1 MSALMLTRSE
11 TLIVGCSMMRK
22 YSMCLTHESQ
32 KLHSFVR
39 STYGPNRL
47 TLHSAKYWVS
57 AADRRSL
64 ESRHGIPPVWHLV
77 MSTSRSER
85 TRTLLGEVGIESTNC
100 EHKPQLNHVVQLH
113 ESTQAT
119 SHLTECGEVG
129 WRGGTRGMYMAM
141 RPPYTRLPSGLNER
155 TATIRCAFTRPH
167 TPPSV
172 HKAGRAMGL
181 ELFPPSAQAFRGGS
195 MRATRWGEG

>member
-141 RPPYTRLPSGLNER
+141 RPPYTCVPSGSNER
-155 TATIRCAFTRPH
+155 TAPI
-167 TPPSV
+167 
-172 HKAGRAMGL
+172 
-181 ELFPPSAQAFRGGS
+181 
-195 MRATRWGEG
+195 